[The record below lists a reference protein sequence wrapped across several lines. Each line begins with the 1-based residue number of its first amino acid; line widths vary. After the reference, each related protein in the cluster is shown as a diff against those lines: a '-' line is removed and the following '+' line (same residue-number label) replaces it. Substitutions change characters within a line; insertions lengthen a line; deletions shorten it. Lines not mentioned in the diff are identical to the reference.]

1 MAESLALMQMC
12 HAPHPRS
19 RGTVVPMDVK
29 IYHNPRCSTSRKTLN
44 FLRDDGVEP
53 TIVQYLKDTPSAE
66 TLREIFDS
74 LDIPVHEGIRTQ
86 EAEYAELSL
95 SPDTPEEELIQ
106 AIVSH
111 PRLLQRPI
119 VVSSKGARIAR
130 PTIEVVEE
138 IL

>member
-1 MAESLALMQMC
+1 M
-12 HAPHPRS
+12 
-19 RGTVVPMDVK
+19 PMDVK
-29 IYHNPRCSTSRKTLN
+29 IYHNPRCSTSRKTLD

-53 TIVQYLKDTPSAE
+53 TIVQYLKDPPSAE

-74 LDIPVHEGIRTQ
+74 LGIPVHEGIRTK
-86 EAEYAELSL
+86 EAEYTELGL
-95 SPDTPEEELIQ
+95 NPDTPEEELIQ
-106 AIVSH
+106 AIVTH